1 MLPLE
6 RVLLAALLLQGDN
19 AQAIQEHLVFTII
32 QISSF
37 VNQSWVQHR
46 GSGWLGDMQTHG
58 WDTDSGTII
67 FLHTWSK
74 GNFSDEELLDLEMLF
89 RVYLIGLT
97 REAQEYVSQ
106 LHFTYPFEIQ
116 VVGGCELRSSDF
128 SKGFLRSAYEGSDFV
143 TFQNMSLVP
152 SPGADSK
159 AQSVCYLIN
168 QYEGIKEIVYRLIT
182 NTCPRFVL
190 GLFDAAK
197 VDYKRQVRPEAWL
210 STGPAPGPGR
220 LRLVCH
226 VSGFHPKPVQVT
238 WMRGEQEQQGTQRGD
253 ILPHADGTWYL
264 RVTLDVAAR
273 EAAGLSCRVK
283 HSSLGGQDI
292 VLYWGHHVPMY
303 LILLAVTVPLVLL
316 IVLGLWFR
324 KRCSYQDI
332 P

>member
-6 RVLLAALLLQGDN
+6 CILLAALLLQGDN

-74 GNFSDEELLDLEMLF
+74 GNFSDEELLDLELLF

-116 VVGGCELRSSDF
+116 VVVGCELRSCF

-316 IVLGLWFR
+316 IVLLWFR